1 MGAGGGGSGRGVPA
15 GIHPQLAT
23 HGRIGEHEADGVG
36 DLLGPDQATA
46 DALASL
52 QDMTAR
58 QAKAEDNLAAL
69 TDRIAQLDDRMSDY
83 RPRSELMRLCENSR
97 EGPTPPLPVSAD
109 LFDIFATSREV
120 AAASD
125 GAFDITVGP
134 LVQAWRHARREA
146 RLPTPEVLQD
156 ARARVGWESLLLDP
170 SARTVS
176 LQRADMRLDLGGIA
190 KGYAAERAV
199 RTLKDHGVPR
209 CLVAMSGD
217 IVVGDPPPGETGWR
231 IELPAPVSEATACHG
246 LPTSPSGGNIT
257 QPPNLAEPQAVPHS
271 RTRRGTPNDPF
282 RGFFSLEP
290 FEPGASFVSAVRL
303 ANAAI
308 STSGDSQQF
317 IEIDGVRY
325 SHIVD
330 PRTGLG
336 VTNRVLCTV
345 IAPTGEVVD
354 AVASAICVLGV
365 DPNALTKLHAA
376 FPTAVT
382 IIWN

>member
-1 MGAGGGGSGRGVPA
+1 MGVPA
-15 GIHPQLAT
+15 KILLYAKNREEAT
-23 HGRIGEHEADGVG
+23 H
-36 DLLGPDQATA
+36 
-46 DALASL
+46 
-52 QDMTAR
+52 
-58 QAKAEDNLAAL
+58 AAAAAF
-69 TDRIAQLDDRMSDY
+69 DSIAQLDDRMSDY

-97 EGPTPPLPVSAD
+97 EAPTPSLTVSAD

-146 RLPTPEVLQD
+146 HLPPPEVLQD
-156 ARARVGWESLLLDP
+156 ARARVGWESISLAP

-176 LQRADMRLDLGGIA
+176 LRRANMRLDLGGIA

-246 LPTSPSGGNIT
+246 LPTSPGGANLKEPSNLT
-257 QPPNLAEPQAVPHS
+257 QPPILAEPSAAPHD
-271 RTRRGTPNDPF
+271 RTRRGMPTDPF
-282 RGFFSLEP
+282 QGLLFLEP
-290 FEPGASFVSAVRL
+290 FEPGASSVAAVRL

-345 IAPTGEVVD
+345 IAPTGEVAD
-354 AVASAICVLGV
+354 SVASAICVLGV
-365 DPNALTKLHAA
+365 DPNALTKLH
-376 FPTAVT
+376 TAYPAVVT